1 MKPVHTIHFLS
12 LPALRVVRIV
22 SAFPC
27 ERADVNRDVHV
38 EFVTGT
44 EQLEVDP
51 AEFYRPRAEPPE
63 EVEHRGMHLL
73 LRLAAGPGHG
83 GLSGLRLSTP
93 EPRLRVRDK
102 TALPELGR

>member
-1 MKPVHTIHFLS
+1 
-12 LPALRVVRIV
+12 
-22 SAFPC
+22 
-27 ERADVNRDVHV
+27 
-38 EFVTGT
+38 
-44 EQLEVDP
+44 
-51 AEFYRPRAEPPE
+51 
-63 EVEHRGMHLL
+63 MHLL